1 MKVKTEE
8 YKNEQVDNLIEHTL
22 FNFNRLKR
30 EGYDKEII
38 LAILVNLESALP
50 TYIEGI
56 NND

>member
-1 MKVKTEE
+1 MKTKE

-56 NND
+56 SND